1 MISAL
6 KVSSGG
12 FERLSELCYLNFGV
26 SSMLVIDGTFILIYS
41 FVLPLTAISSNS
53 ESFLF
58 RCGCVNG
65 SAAALLV
72 LYYLTILI

>member
-1 MISAL
+1 
-6 KVSSGG
+6 
-12 FERLSELCYLNFGV
+12 
-26 SSMLVIDGTFILIYS
+26 MLVIDGTFILIYS